1 MNRQPFNRSG
11 FNRTTQSNTGISGIS
26 LLKMSG
32 SAVPNRDIS
41 ALATKSVL
49 ILNDSANATNVKAK
63 TGLAALVLRGTGNG
77 TLKLDA
83 GTGLAEMIMAAS
95 VDSIIQG
102 EVVINLRD
110 DQTNTWLTLAPGDE
124 LIINTD
130 EMTVTV
136 NGQNGM
142 RYFSMD
148 SDFFKL
154 LSGENKIVYSDG
166 SGSRDVLV
174 DIIWKDRWL

>member
-11 FNRTTQSNTGISGIS
+11 FNRTTKSNTGISGIS

-32 SAVPNRDIS
+32 SVVPNRDIS
-41 ALATKSVL
+41 ALATKSAL

-77 TLKLDA
+77 LLKLDA
-83 GTGLAEMIMAAS
+83 GTGLAEMIMATSANLI
-95 VDSIIQG
+95 VQG
-102 EVVINLRD
+102 EAVINLRD
-110 DQTNTWLTLAPGDE
+110 DQSNTWLALAPGDE

-130 EMTVTV
+130 EMTITV
-136 NGQNGM
+136 NDQNGM

-154 LSGENKIVYSDG
+154 LSGENKIVYSDR

>member
-1 MNRQPFNRSG
+1 
-11 FNRTTQSNTGISGIS
+11 
-26 LLKMSG
+26 MSC

-41 ALATKSVL
+41 ALATKSDL

-77 TLKLDA
+77 ILELDA
-83 GTGLAEMIMAAS
+83 GTGLAEMIIAAS
-95 VDSIIQG
+95 LNSIIQG
-102 EVVINLRD
+102 EAVINLRD
-110 DQTNTWLTLAPGDE
+110 DQTNTWLALAPGDE

-154 LSGENKIVYSDG
+154 LSGENKIVYSDT

>member
-11 FNRTTQSNTGISGIS
+11 FNRTAQSSSGSSGIAM
-26 LLKMSG
+26 LKLTATAVPHQDINTPATRAVMAIRG
-32 SAVPNRDIS
+32 SAE
-41 ALATKSVL
+41 ATKIHRCDGAASL
-49 ILNDSANATNVKAK
+49 IMRGTANA
-63 TGLAALVLRGTGNG
+63 LVIKDGGV
-77 TLKLDA
+77 
-83 GTGLAEMIMAAS
+83 GLAEMKMTTFA
-95 VDSIIQG
+95 DQLIQG
-102 EVVINLRD
+102 EVIINLRD
-110 DQTNTWLTLAPGDE
+110 DQTNTWLALAPGDE

-136 NGQNGM
+136 NSQNGM

>member
-11 FNRTTQSNTGISGIS
+11 FNRTTKSNTGISGIS

-41 ALATKSVL
+41 ALATKSAL
-49 ILNDSANATNVKAK
+49 NLNDSANATNVKAK
-63 TGLAALVLRGTGNG
+63 TGLAAFVLRGTGNG
-77 TLKLDA
+77 LLKLDA
-83 GTGLAEMIMAAS
+83 GTGLAEMIMATSANLI
-95 VDSIIQG
+95 VQG
-102 EVVINLRD
+102 EAVINLRD
-110 DQTNTWLTLAPGDE
+110 DQSNTWLALAPGDE

-130 EMTVTV
+130 EMTITV

-154 LSGENKIVYSDG
+154 LSGENKIVYSDR

>member
-1 MNRQPFNRSG
+1 
-11 FNRTTQSNTGISGIS
+11 
-26 LLKMSG
+26 MSG

-41 ALATKSVL
+41 ALATKSAL

-77 TLKLDA
+77 LLKINA
-83 GTGLAEMIMAAS
+83 GTILAKMIMATSA
-95 VDSIIQG
+95 DTIIQG
-102 EVVINLRD
+102 EAVINLRD
-110 DQTNTWLTLAPGDE
+110 DQTNTWLILAPGDE

-166 SGSRDVLV
+166 SSSRDVLV

>member
-11 FNRTTQSNTGISGIS
+11 FNRTTKSNTGISGIS

-41 ALATKSVL
+41 ALATKSAL

-77 TLKLDA
+77 LLKINA
-83 GTGLAEMIMAAS
+83 GTILAKMIMATSA
-95 VDSIIQG
+95 DTIILG
-102 EVVINLRD
+102 EAVINLRD
-110 DQTNTWLTLAPGDE
+110 DQTNTWLILAPGDE

-130 EMTVTV
+130 EMTVTI

-154 LSGENKIVYSDG
+154 LSGENKIVYSDC

>member
-1 MNRQPFNRSG
+1 
-11 FNRTTQSNTGISGIS
+11 
-26 LLKMSG
+26 MSG

-41 ALATKSVL
+41 ALATKSAL

-77 TLKLDA
+77 LLKINA
-83 GTGLAEMIMAAS
+83 GTILAKMIMATSA
-95 VDSIIQG
+95 DTIILG
-102 EVVINLRD
+102 EAVINLRD
-110 DQTNTWLTLAPGDE
+110 DQTNTWLILAPGDE

-130 EMTVTV
+130 EMTVTI

-154 LSGENKIVYSDG
+154 LSGENKIVYSDC